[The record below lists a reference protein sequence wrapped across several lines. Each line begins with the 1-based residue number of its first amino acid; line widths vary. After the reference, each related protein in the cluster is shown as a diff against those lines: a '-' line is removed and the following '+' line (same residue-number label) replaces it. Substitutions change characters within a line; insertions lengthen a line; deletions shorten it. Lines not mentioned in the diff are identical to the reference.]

1 MPSGQRG
8 SGGQAEWQITDTRHP
23 VQPCWLLSRHT
34 HGVWLQTLPRSTRPG
49 RPQPPAALGR
59 AEIWTGTHNLPPK
72 PASLS
77 GLLASAR
84 PPGWLR
90 STAGSLDH
98 GKGRINLGRLFWGR
112 DFQPGGCVR
121 DGSPGKASL
130 EAGHCRHAG
139 STTPSYPFWRKT
151 RGFLEAPV
159 PPVPSRAG
167 GRAAPLAAGA
177 GWRGRAGAA
186 AAACASGPAGQCR
199 SRA

>member
-1 MPSGQRG
+1 MAKPSGRSQTPGILSSRAG
-8 SGGQAEWQITDTRHP
+8 SS
-23 VQPCWLLSRHT
+23 L
-34 HGVWLQTLPRSTRPG
+34 
-49 RPQPPAALGR
+49 
-59 AEIWTGTHNLPPK
+59 GTHTACGCKHFPAPRVPGGPSLLLPLAGLKFGREHTTSPPK

-186 AAACASGPAGQCR
+186 AAACASGPAGRCR